1 MSRIFNVQEAG
12 EPLAG
17 PGGEGREEAA
27 TVPALHPRLLRLPRP
42 RHHHH
47 RRPTAVGG

>member
-1 MSRIFNVQEAG
+1 MFDGVQEAG

-27 TVPALHPRLLRLPRP
+27 PVPAVHPRLLRLSRP
-42 RHHHH
+42 RHRHHS
-47 RRPTAVGG
+47 RPTAAGG